1 MNHDL
6 WASGRDPGEDVADI
20 VIPVYNQVAYT
31 RDCLA
36 SVREHTAF
44 PYRVIVVD
52 NASSDE
58 TPDLLREC
66 AANGMP
72 LEVITN
78 AENLGFTKAANQGMR
93 ASRGRYT
100 ILLNND
106 TKVTAGWLTGMM
118 MTAESDDRIGIVGP
132 KILNPET
139 ERIHSIG
146 GLLFYKHGVEAP
158 PGQGCARDDPR
169 FTRSFECQY
178 VEGSCMLIKR
188 TVINTIG
195 YLDEVFS
202 PGYYEDTD
210 YCFRAREAGF
220 RLVYSPYA
228 EIYHYST
235 VTARAV
241 QQETPS
247 LPLAAQR
254 NDRIFRARWAHRFR

>member
-1 MNHDL
+1 MSLDL
-6 WASGRDPGEDVADI
+6 WAAGRDPGEAIADI
-20 VIPVYNQVAYT
+20 VVPVYNQVAYT

-36 SVREHTAF
+36 SLRECTDY
-44 PYRVIVVD
+44 PYRLIVVD
-52 NASSDE
+52 NACRDE
-58 TPDLLREC
+58 TPELLRTLADEGL
-66 AANGMP
+66 A

-78 AENLGFTKAANQGMR
+78 SENLGFTKAANQGLR
-93 ASRGRYT
+93 ASRGRYVV
-100 ILLNND
+100 LLNND
-106 TKVTAGWLTGMM
+106 TTLTRGWLTGLV
-118 MTAESDDRIGIVGP
+118 MTAECDDRIGIVGP

-146 GLLFYKHGVEAP
+146 GLLFHKARVEAP
-158 PGQGCARDDPR
+158 PGQDCARDDPR
-169 FTRSFECQY
+169 FAHGFDCQY

-188 TVINTIG
+188 SVLDAIG

-241 QQETPS
+241 QRENPS
-247 LPLAAQR
+247 LSAAAQR
-254 NDRIFRARWAHRFR
+254 NDRVFRARWVHRFR